1 MKQATLWE
9 HTHSDKKDT
18 LTGLEAWL
26 LMCSEAV
33 QHVNMFLGVCLFVF
47 VNVCVGSMRESVRGA
62 EEKTHKKPPDRAPW
76 QQQPNLRASN
86 TSKKPAERSRVHA
99 DPSAGPSPDRREKL
113 NRNEKTEHVERSCF
127 GVSCYVTEIVDAK
140 NGKVK

>member
-1 MKQATLWE
+1 MTSEAGNTVGT

-62 EEKTHKKPPDRAPW
+62 EEKTHKKPPTEHRGNSSRISGLATHQKNQQRDQECMQIRAP
-76 QQQPNLRASN
+76 
-86 TSKKPAERSRVHA
+86 
-99 DPSAGPSPDRREKL
+99 DPRQTGEK
-113 NRNEKTEHVERSCF
+113 NSTEMKRQS
-127 GVSCYVTEIVDAK
+127 T
-140 NGKVK
+140 

>member
-1 MKQATLWE
+1 MKASEGQRKR
-9 HTHSDKKDT
+9 HTKK
-18 LTGLEAWL
+18 
-26 LMCSEAV
+26 
-33 QHVNMFLGVCLFVF
+33 N
-47 VNVCVGSMRESVRGA
+47 
-62 EEKTHKKPPDRAPW
+62 PDRAPW

-86 TSKKPAERSRVHA
+86 TSKTPAERSRVHA

-127 GVSCYVTEIVDAK
+127 GVSCYVTETADAK